1 MLIGFGMP
9 SLTTTVGGTGAAAV
23 TSTDALVDGS
33 PGSVTRF
40 TWASGAQTTSTT
52 VTLTQVFTAQ
62 TVVRCL
68 CLLGTTLPVGL
79 KVEVKGKRAIDG
91 GYTYDLGGNSLTQ
104 HIVEFPDGSRGA
116 WWVFNEGLDAVTGI
130 RVTLYNDV
138 GGATSLSA
146 SDEFDIGELAPFQ
159 GIDVCIR
166 RTLQDTIVDPSRL
179 RRSPNNQPNKLFRRP
194 YRVLRMDFAPRA
206 SVTDLRTL
214 RYDLA
219 TTVSCAVIPIYLVA
233 GTTTLDTDVLH
244 ETAMYGTMT
253 DPISIVAVSDGRYW
267 EGSMAFEEY
276 PPA

>member
-1 MLIGFGMP
+1 MLSAGIRQH
-9 SLTTTVGGTGAAAV
+9 SDAGA
-23 TSTDALVDGS
+23 DALDLLAGRDLHARDRGVD
-33 PGSVTRF
+33 
-40 TWASGAQTTSTT
+40 
-52 VTLTQVFTAQ
+52 
-62 TVVRCL
+62 
-68 CLLGTTLPVGL
+68 
-79 KVEVKGKRAIDG
+79 
-91 GYTYDLGGNSLTQ
+91 
-104 HIVEFPDGSRGA
+104 
-116 WWVFNEGLDAVTGI
+116 GI

-146 SDEFDIGELAPFQ
+146 SAEFDIGELAPFQ

-206 SVTDLRTL
+206 SVTDLRSL

-219 TTVSCAVIPIYLVA
+219 TTESCAVIPIYLVA
-233 GTTTLDTDVLH
+233 GMTTLDTDALH